1 MTLSKERLRETAASD
16 IPTSESF
23 DFDLWAIKVKRQLI
37 AALNHQIAPELSPN
51 DTQTT
56 PSQLSGIQG

>member
-1 MTLSKERLRETAASD
+1 MTLSKERVRETSASD

-37 AALNHQIAPELSPN
+37 AALNHQLAPELSQN
-51 DTQTT
+51 DAQTT
-56 PSQLSGIQG
+56 PSPLSGIKG